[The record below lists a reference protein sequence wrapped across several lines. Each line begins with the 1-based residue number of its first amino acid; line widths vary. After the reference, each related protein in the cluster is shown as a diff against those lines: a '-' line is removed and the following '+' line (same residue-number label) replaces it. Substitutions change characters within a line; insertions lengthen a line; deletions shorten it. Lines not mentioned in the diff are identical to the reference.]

1 MEVTMQKF
9 IGMISLVSALVVSQG
24 ANAQGV
30 DLATLPSIESIAAA
44 TDIRPF
50 LAQGVPQRM
59 VRAALHR
66 AWVVDRRIRDFR
78 GLQENDWA
86 FNDISGVPGF
96 GPLESSGNAKLLAA
110 DIFSEPERKIV
121 SSLSRRPSLSFL
133 YFGIR

>member
-1 MEVTMQKF
+1 MQKF
-9 IGMISLVSALVVSQG
+9 IGIVALASALVASQG

-30 DLATLPSIESIAAA
+30 DLAGLPSIDSIAAA

-50 LAQGVPQRM
+50 LAPGVPPRM
-59 VRAALHR
+59 MRAALHR

-86 FNDISGVPGF
+86 FNDVSGVPGF
-96 GPLESSGNAKLLAA
+96 GPLEPSGNAKLLAA
-110 DIFSEPERKIV
+110 HVFSEPDGEIV

>member
-1 MEVTMQKF
+1 MQKF
-9 IGMISLVSALVVSQG
+9 IGLITLVSALAVSQG
-24 ANAQGV
+24 ANAQGI
-30 DLATLPSIESIAAA
+30 DLATLPSIDSIAAT

-50 LAQGVPQRM
+50 LAPGVPQRT

-86 FNDISGVPGF
+86 FNDPSGVPGF
-96 GPLESSGNAKLLAA
+96 GPLEPSGNAKLLVA
-110 DIFSEPERKIV
+110 DIFSEPDGEVV
-121 SSLSRRPSLSFL
+121 SNPSRWPRLSFL